1 LSLTADRPLN
11 EDLPPDVSDRLLKLE
26 LRRAQLKVQE
36 LRQNNFLAFVK
47 HVWPE
52 FIAGKHHAIMADA
65 FERVARG
72 ELKRLIVNMPPRF
85 TKSEFSSY
93 LLPAWMMGRSPT
105 LKVIEATHTA
115 ELATG
120 FGRKVKNLI
129 DSQRYKEVFPDV
141 SLSADSKASG
151 RWNTDKGGEYFALG
165 VGGAMAGRGCGLGIV
180 DDPHS
185 EQDAMSSTAL
195 QYAYEWYQTG
205 PRQRLQPGGALVI
218 VMTRWGENDL
228 TGNLLRAA
236 AKNPHADQWEV
247 IEFPAILPSGK
258 SCWPEFWPVKELLAT
273 KASIDPFKWAAQY
286 MQNPTSDETSILKR
300 EWWRVW
306 DKKDSSGEWVV
317 PPLESII
324 QCYDTAY
331 SAKET
336 ADYSA
341 ISTWGIFYPEED
353 GGPNI
358 ILLDAKR
365 GRWDFPTLKRIAK
378 EEVDFWEPEDVI
390 VEAKASGVS
399 LIQELRL
406 AGIPV
411 IPYTPVRGTR
421 ANPNDK
427 LTRINSVAPVLESG
441 VVWAPGDSSGFAP
454 WAEDLIHECAAF
466 PKGEHD
472 DFVDVSVLAWL
483 RYRKGGF
490 VRVKTDEE
498 DEPQERRRHYTYY

>member
-1 LSLTADRPLN
+1 MSLTADRPLN

-26 LRRAQLKVQE
+26 LRRAQLEVQE

-52 FIAGKHHAIMADA
+52 FISGSHIRIMANK
-65 FERVARG
+65 FEKVAEGTLRRVIINLG
-72 ELKRLIVNMPPRF
+72 PRHS
-85 TKSEFSSY
+85 KSQLADVF
-93 LLPAWMMGRSPT
+93 LPAWMIGKNPK
-105 LKVIEATHTA
+105 LKIIQATHTA
-115 ELATG
+115 ELATD
-120 FGRKVKNLI
+120 FGRQVKNLI
-129 DSQRYKEVFPDV
+129 NTPEFKEVFPGV
-141 SLSADSKASG
+141 ELAVDSKAAG
-151 RWNTDKGGEYFALG
+151 KWNTNQGGSYFAVG
-165 VGGAMAGRGCGLGIV
+165 VGGAIAGKGADIFIC
-180 DDPHS
+180 DDIHS
-185 EQDAMSSTAL
+185 EQDAMSPTAL

-205 PRQRLQPGGALVI
+205 PRQRLQPGGRILV
-218 VMTRWGENDL
+218 VQTRWAENDL

-236 AKNPHADQWEV
+236 AKNPKADQWEV
-247 IEFPAILPSGK
+247 IRFPAIMPSGK
-258 SCWPEFWPVKELLAT
+258 PCWPEYWPIEELLTT
-273 KASIDPFKWAAQY
+273 KESIGPLRWAAQY
-286 MQNPTSDETSILKR
+286 MQDPTSDETSILKR
-300 EWWRVW
+300 DWWRVW

>member
-1 LSLTADRPLN
+1 VSLTADRPLN

-26 LRRAQLKVQE
+26 LRRAQLEVQE

-52 FIAGKHHAIMADA
+52 FISGSHIRIMANK
-65 FERVARG
+65 FEKVAEGTLRRVIINLG
-72 ELKRLIVNMPPRF
+72 PRHS
-85 TKSEFSSY
+85 KSQLADVF
-93 LLPAWMMGRSPT
+93 LPAWMIGKNPK
-105 LKVIEATHTA
+105 LKIIQATHTA
-115 ELATG
+115 ELATD
-120 FGRKVKNLI
+120 FGRQVKNLI
-129 DSQRYKEVFPDV
+129 NTPEFKEVFPGV
-141 SLSADSKASG
+141 ELAVDSKAAG
-151 RWNTDKGGEYFALG
+151 KWNTNQGGSYFAVG
-165 VGGAMAGRGCGLGIV
+165 VGGAIAGKGADIFIC
-180 DDPHS
+180 DDIHS
-185 EQDAMSSTAL
+185 EQDAMSPTAL

-205 PRQRLQPGGALVI
+205 PRQRLQPGGRILV
-218 VMTRWGENDL
+218 VQTRWAENDL

-236 AKNPHADQWEV
+236 AKNPKADQWEV
-247 IEFPAILPSGK
+247 IRFPAIMPSGK
-258 SCWPEFWPVKELLAT
+258 PCWPEYWPIEELLTT
-273 KASIDPFKWAAQY
+273 KESIGPLRWAAQY
-286 MQNPTSDETSILKR
+286 MQDPTSDETSILKR
-300 EWWRVW
+300 DWWRVW

-411 IPYTPVRGTR
+411 IPYTPVRGTN
-421 ANPNDK
+421 ANPNNK
-427 LTRINSVAPVLESG
+427 MTRVNAIAPVLESG

-472 DFVDVSVLAWL
+472 DMTDTAVLAWA

-498 DEPQERRRHYTYY
+498 DEPQERRRRYTYY